1 MRMIINVHDIRARR
15 PVAPDCDTQRT
26 VTHAR
31 GTPRRAEAQ
40 SGSPARVP
48 RRFAQLRLTIAPR
61 GHFPLTPAPV
71 HARFLRVRFGVA

>member
-31 GTPRRAEAQ
+31 GTPRRAQRRSQAVSHEFR
-40 SGSPARVP
+40 GVSPSYA
-48 RRFAQLRLTIAPR
+48 
-61 GHFPLTPAPV
+61 
-71 HARFLRVRFGVA
+71 